1 MHPET
6 ILQFGTGRFLRAF
19 ADLFVQQANADG
31 QRIGRIVVVQST
43 GSARA
48 EGLNANPDG
57 YHVVVRGLENGQTVE
72 RVEKVS
78 SISRALHAATQWPKV
93 LEVAAS
99 PELRYLISNTT
110 EAGYACDPG
119 DKLEDQPARA
129 FPAKLT
135 QVLWH
140 RFQKQGSPLFLL
152 PCELIEHNAAK
163 LRKLVEEQA
172 QTWKLPQEFRTWL
185 TESCTWL
192 ESLVDRIV
200 VGPSQEH
207 PLFSKDPMLLMTEP
221 YALWAIELPKN
232 RPFSF
237 ITHPSIELV
246 PDLAPYFLRKVR
258 ILNGIHTALVGKFYA
273 RGFDTVQR
281 ALREPEVM
289 DWVLAL
295 LYEEIIPVLVG
306 RVDNVARYARQVLD
320 RFQNPFLEHRL
331 RDIAVGHV
339 AKKQIRLET
348 TRAEFQKMYGFA
360 PKRIAEALVQDPQ

>member
-78 SISRALHAATQWPKV
+78 SISRAATQWPKV